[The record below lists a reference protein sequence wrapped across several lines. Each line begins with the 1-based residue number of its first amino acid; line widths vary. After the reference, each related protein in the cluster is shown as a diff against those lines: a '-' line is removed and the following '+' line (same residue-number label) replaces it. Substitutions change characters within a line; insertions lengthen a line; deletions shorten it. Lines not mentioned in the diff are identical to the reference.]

1 MTTVDVRQFREV
13 ELAFAEHGFDI
24 GSVTVA
30 RGDSVLHHTRLW
42 PDGGQSLWEIDGTAL
57 GVPEVVQGAIAPG
70 GLERNGA
77 ERTIRIGGPNRLFG
91 AEPTVAGQWASGTGA
106 RIMRRQLLAHPA
118 RTYVTEVGREV
129 YGAAA
134 GASVAGHTLQG
145 LADSLA
151 DDRGEGYRFRV
162 GEPGRF
168 GWILDWAWHGR
179 YLAAPPVVVRLEEG
193 YNCEVSGLAY
203 GGAVAV
209 ADLVTAAAGFGGP
222 DGLVSAIMRAPAGR
236 VVGRNAAL
244 DQVLTMPVARGYLGQ
259 GTIANRPEAPDK
271 AAVEAAMRAALQ
283 RGMIQ
288 RAAVEL
294 RITRRSSLL
303 WGVMPRDVVLVWLT
317 TDDTGYFDQ
326 SLAYVR
332 TTSYQLRDG
341 GGEMKLS
348 ADLFALAPE
357 A

>member
-1 MTTVDVRQFREV
+1 
-13 ELAFAEHGFDI
+13 
-24 GSVTVA
+24 
-30 RGDSVLHHTRLW
+30 
-42 PDGGQSLWEIDGTAL
+42 
-57 GVPEVVQGAIAPG
+57 
-70 GLERNGA
+70 
-77 ERTIRIGGPNRLFG
+77 
-91 AEPTVAGQWASGTGA
+91 
-106 RIMRRQLLAHPA
+106 
-118 RTYVTEVGREV
+118 
-129 YGAAA
+129 
-134 GASVAGHTLQG
+134 
-145 LADSLA
+145 
-151 DDRGEGYRFRV
+151 
-162 GEPGRF
+162 
-168 GWILDWAWHGR
+168 
-179 YLAAPPVVVRLEEG
+179 
-193 YNCEVSGLAY
+193 
-203 GGAVAV
+203 
-209 ADLVTAAAGFGGP
+209 
-222 DGLVSAIMRAPAGR
+222 
-236 VVGRNAAL
+236 
-244 DQVLTMPVARGYLGQ
+244 MPVARGYLGQ